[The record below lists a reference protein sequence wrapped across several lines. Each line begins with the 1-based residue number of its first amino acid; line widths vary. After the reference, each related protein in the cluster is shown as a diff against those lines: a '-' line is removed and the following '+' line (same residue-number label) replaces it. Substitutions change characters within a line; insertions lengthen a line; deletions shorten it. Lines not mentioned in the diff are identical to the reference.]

1 MTNTKQSPTGYF
13 RQPIAAGVITKL
25 DLPSNVRAF
34 RVVQA
39 PLVDALFLIGEGQ
52 TADGLG
58 GIPMWSEPLLLTNGA
73 TVYLD
78 ARNTLP
84 AGSGVGDLV
93 LETYSDAN
101 VAKVPEGPIF
111 DAGTVTQYRF
121 DQNLTVLAGARRTL
135 YSQND
140 NTLHTRWK
148 VQDQRRSGSL
158 YFAGEVWG
166 SQPFSVALISTQTTT
181 TGETLLAPL
190 VVAGANLASGGGFVA
205 NLYDGWPGRK
215 LVPIAPCKVEYIST
229 GPDGVCSYRLGF
241 LSR

>member
-1 MTNTKQSPTGYF
+1 MTNTKQSPTGYY
-13 RQPIAAGVITKL
+13 RQPIVAGQITKL

-58 GIPMWSEPLLLTNGA
+58 GIPMWAEPLLLTNGA

-78 ARNTLP
+78 ARNTL
-84 AGSGVGDLV
+84 ASGSGVGDLV
-93 LETYSDAN
+93 LELYSDPN
-101 VAKVPEGPIF
+101 IAKVADGPIF
-111 DAGTVTQYRF
+111 DTCTVTQYRF
-121 DQNLTVLAGARRTL
+121 DQNLSVLAGARRTL

-140 NTLHTRWK
+140 NTLHTRWRN
-148 VQDQRRSGSL
+148 QDQRRSGSL

-166 SQPFSVALISTQTTT
+166 NQSFAIALLSTQTA
-181 TGETLLAPL
+181 TGGEILLSPL
-190 VVAGANLASGGGFVA
+190 VVAAANVGSAGGFSV

-215 LVPIAPCKVEYIST
+215 LVPVSPFKVEFVST
-229 GPDGVCSYRLGF
+229 GPDGLCSYRLGF